1 MPQFI
6 HDRRASARRYASPF
20 SALARVGGALALLA
34 AASPALAQEPA
45 PGAAAPKPS
54 APGAVEVDEQAAERA
69 LERTLVAGGALL
81 LPAGQAEI
89 EPSFTYTRRESDV
102 SPVLVDTGDGD
113 LALTNPNLE
122 RDELTPAL
130 GVRVGLPWDSQ
141 IELSLPYNIVQQDEV
156 IETGAGRITRDGW
169 GNGIGDLRVGLA
181 KTVLREGVVRPDL
194 IARVSY
200 NTGLG
205 ERDDNDIP
213 LDGGFS
219 AVTGQLVALKRQD
232 PLAFVASGFYQKT
245 FDDNDLNPGD
255 QYGFSLGTFLA
266 ASPATSL
273 RFQLQTTFIDDVE
286 RDGRTISNS
295 DRNEAVLVV
304 GASSI
309 LGRGVLLDVAGG
321 IGLTDEAPDYF
332 ISISLPIRFDLPV
345 L

>member
-1 MPQFI
+1 MGMSI
-6 HDRRASARRYASPF
+6 
-20 SALARVGGALALLA
+20 LALIGIVALIVESPVSHAQDQDSA
-34 AASPALAQEPA
+34 AGSKA
-45 PGAAAPKPS
+45 PGAI
-54 APGAVEVDEQAAERA
+54 EVDEQAAERA

-89 EPSFTYTRRESDV
+89 EPSFTYARRENDA

-122 RDELTPAL
+122 RNELTAAL
-130 GVRVGLPWDSQ
+130 GIRVGLPWDSQ
-141 IELSLPYNIVQQDEV
+141 LELSLPYNFVQQDEV
-156 IETGAGRITRDGW
+156 LDAGPTGRATRDGW

-194 IARVSY
+194 IARVIY
-200 NTGLG
+200 NTGIG
-205 ERDDNDIP
+205 ESADNDIV
-213 LDGGFS
+213 LDGGFN

-245 FDDNDLNPGD
+245 FDDNNFNPGD
-255 QYGFSLGTFLA
+255 QYGFNLGTFLA

-273 RFQLQTTFIDDVE
+273 RFQFQTTYIGDIKS
-286 RDGRTISNS
+286 DGRTLSNS
-295 DRNEAVLVV
+295 DRVEGIFVV

-309 LGRGVLLDVAGG
+309 LGRGVLLDVSGG

-332 ISISLPIRFDLPV
+332 ISISLPVRFNLPV